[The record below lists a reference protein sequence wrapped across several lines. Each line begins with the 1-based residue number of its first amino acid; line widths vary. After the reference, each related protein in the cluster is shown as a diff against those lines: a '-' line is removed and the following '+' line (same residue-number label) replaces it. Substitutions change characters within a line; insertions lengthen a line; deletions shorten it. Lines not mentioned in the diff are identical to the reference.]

1 MSFLDSMNIGA
12 TGLRAQEIRMNVV
25 SNNIANIDT
34 TRTPQGGPYKRK
46 DVVFVATDYDDRTL
60 LVSDKGLLNKDD
72 GSFILPKGVQVID
85 VVDDRNATKMVYK
98 PGHPDANKQGYV
110 SMPNID
116 AVVEMINMIGAT
128 RAYEANLKT
137 ISSARDM
144 VLKTLN
150 IGM

>member
-12 TGLRAQEIRMNVV
+12 TGLRAQEVRMNVV

-60 LVSDKGLLNKDD
+60 LVSDEGVLNKDD